1 MSRWVAVSPLGRD
14 GDERGDEADH
24 RRDHPDHGHL
34 AAVGGLALASDC
46 YLLMLSLIGI
56 TIATIVIPR

>member
-1 MSRWVAVSPLGRD
+1 VTA
-14 GDERGDEADH
+14 DERGDEATVGIV
-24 RRDHPDHGHL
+24 PDHGRL
-34 AAVGGLALASDC
+34 GAGDVALASDC